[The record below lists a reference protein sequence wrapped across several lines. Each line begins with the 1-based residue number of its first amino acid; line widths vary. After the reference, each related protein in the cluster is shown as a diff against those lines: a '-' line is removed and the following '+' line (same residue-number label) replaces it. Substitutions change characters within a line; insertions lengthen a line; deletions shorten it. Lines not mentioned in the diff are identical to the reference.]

1 MTVVQTRQEFPRP
14 TGDATKD
21 TSERINCADTVKVQW
36 SAAISKGRVIL
47 SEMGRGGSW
56 EGRD

>member
-1 MTVVQTRQEFPRP
+1 MMVVQTRQEISEANRRRHE
-14 TGDATKD
+14 D

-36 SAAISKGRVIL
+36 SAAISEGRVIL